1 MTSIRV
7 TLLAAVAALGMTLPA
22 GASPA
27 TPDTGPVQPTPFQ
40 YAQCK
45 GPGCPV
51 TGSSPVDYGY
61 KTAKCKKSDK
71 KCQAKSKKKKKSD
84 TSDTKG

>member
-7 TLLAAVAALGMTLPA
+7 TLLATIAAIGMTLPA
-22 GASPA
+22 AASPA
-27 TPDTGPVQPTPFQ
+27 TSDTGPVQPTPFQ
-40 YAQCK
+40 YAQMRAD
-45 GPGCPV
+45 
-51 TGSSPVDYGY
+51 SPVDYGY